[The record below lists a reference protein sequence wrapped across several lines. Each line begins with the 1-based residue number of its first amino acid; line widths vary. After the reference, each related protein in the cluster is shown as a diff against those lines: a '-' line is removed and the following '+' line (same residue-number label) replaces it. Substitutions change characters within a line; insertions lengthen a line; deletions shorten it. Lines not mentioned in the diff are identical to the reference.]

1 MLLGIVQVAQVP
13 DPLPCEEGT
22 IYFHQIWC
30 DVFNTL
36 LTVLRGLTFLT
47 SVSD

>member
-1 MLLGIVQVAQVP
+1 MLLGIVQVAQFP
-13 DPLPCEEGT
+13 DPLPGEEGT

-30 DVFNTL
+30 DVFNAL